1 MYKSDIQIYSI
12 GLDQSNDYDGDS
24 NQTGDSTVPT
34 GESNQTD
41 EDEVT
46 VTEIIANSNPT
57 GEEESPPEPTGD
69 SNPTGGDE
77 SSKDLKTQL
86 QTVAG
91 LIQAKMKSA
100 GGFNQEELKSM
111 ISQSGMKL
119 SPSVE
124 KFNELDAN
132 NNGKIEESEVK
143 SGTEGED
150 SDNIVKL

>member
-1 MYKSDIQIYSI
+1 
-12 GLDQSNDYDGDS
+12 
-24 NQTGDSTVPT
+24 
-34 GESNQTD
+34 
-41 EDEVT
+41 
-46 VTEIIANSNPT
+46 
-57 GEEESPPEPTGD
+57 
-69 SNPTGGDE
+69 
-77 SSKDLKTQL
+77 
-86 QTVAG
+86 
-91 LIQAKMKSA
+91 MKSA

-143 SGTEGED
+143 SETEGEN

>member
-1 MYKSDIQIYSI
+1 MDSGNK
-12 GLDQSNDYDGDS
+12 DQDYDGDS
-24 NQTGDSTVPT
+24 NQTG
-34 GESNQTD
+34 
-41 EDEVT
+41 
-46 VTEIIANSNPT
+46 
-57 GEEESPPEPTGD
+57 GD
-69 SNPTGGDE
+69 K
-77 SSKDLKTQL
+77 SSKDVKDQL
-86 QTVAG
+86 TSLAG